1 MARIA
6 ILAYEVSADQLGQ
19 GLLEALKQRLPD
31 LECEGVVGERL
42 QAGGCCSLMPTRHLA
57 VMGLVEVLVHLPRLF
72 LARYRL
78 IRHFRRQRPAV
89 FIGIDAPDFNLG
101 LEHQLRRTG
110 IPTVHYVSPTFWAWR
125 QGRVAK
131 LRQAADLVLCIF
143 PFESEVLRQQGVNA
157 LYVGHPLAQRIPL
170 EIDQLAARQHLGL
183 PQQGEVVAILP
194 GSRSTEVR
202 RLAQPFLRAALMLA
216 KARPGVRF
224 VLPTPNAQLRAV
236 LEAEL
241 GALGEPLECLIVQA
255 NSHTALAAA
264 DVVLTASGTATM
276 ETLLH
281 KRPMVVGYRLNA
293 LSYALMRRLLQ
304 VPHVAMAN
312 LLAGEALAP
321 EFLQRDCTPEAL
333 AQAVTVFLDNPGR
346 CRTIAQRYAGIHQ
359 ELRKDSAAL
368 AADAI
373 VALMDRAGP
382 DRTHSS
388 LSDLDR

>member
-31 LECEGVVGERL
+31 LECEGIVGERL
-42 QAGGCCSLMPTRHLA
+42 QAGGCNSLMPASHLA
-57 VMGLVEVLVHLPRLF
+57 VMGLVEVLAHLPRL
-72 LARYRL
+72 LLTRYRL
-78 IRHFRRQRPAV
+78 VQHFSRSRPAV

-101 LEHQLRRTG
+101 LEQRLRRAG

-143 PFESEVLRQQGVNA
+143 PFESEVLCQQGVNA

-170 EIDQLAARQHLGL
+170 EIDQLAARRRLGL
-183 PQQGEVVAILP
+183 PQDAELVAILP
-194 GSRSTEVR
+194 GSRRSEIK
-202 RLAQPFLRAALMLA
+202 RLAKPFLDAALLLA
-216 KARPGVRF
+216 KSRPGIRF

-241 GALGEPLECLIVQA
+241 GALGEQLECLIVQA
-255 NSHTALAAA
+255 DSHSALAAA

-333 AQAVTVFLDNPGR
+333 AQALAVFLDNPGH
-346 CRTIAQRYAGIHQ
+346 CRTIAQRYARIHQ

-373 VALMDRAGP
+373 VALMDKVGP
-382 DRTHSS
+382 DRTHSQS
-388 LSDLDR
+388 TSSE